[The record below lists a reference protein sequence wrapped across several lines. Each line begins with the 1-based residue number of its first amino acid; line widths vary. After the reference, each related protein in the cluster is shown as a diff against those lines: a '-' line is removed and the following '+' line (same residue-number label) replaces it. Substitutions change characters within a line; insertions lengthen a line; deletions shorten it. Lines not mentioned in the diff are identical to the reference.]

1 MLLPSITTPGLLF
14 GGAGAEASTLAV
26 PGIQATLLTTAV
38 SFSFAC
44 IERI

>member
-1 MLLPSITTPGLLF
+1 MLLPSITTLGLLL
-14 GGAGAEASTLAV
+14 GGAGAEAGTLAV
-26 PGIQATLLTTAV
+26 LGLQATLLTAAV